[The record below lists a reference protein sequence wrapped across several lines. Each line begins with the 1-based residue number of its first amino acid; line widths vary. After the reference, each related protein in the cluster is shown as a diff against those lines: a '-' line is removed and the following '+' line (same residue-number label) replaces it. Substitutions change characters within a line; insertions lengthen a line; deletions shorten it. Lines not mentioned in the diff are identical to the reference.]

1 MQELIDKLKTEAGL
15 TDEQA
20 KQAIATIKSF
30 VVEKFPMLEGA
41 VSSIFGA
48 DE

>member
-1 MQELIDKLKTEAGL
+1 MQELIDRLKTEAGL
-15 TDEQA
+15 TEEQA

-41 VSSIFGA
+41 VNSVFG
-48 DE
+48 EE